1 MQKYLIALL
10 ASLLLAAASILWF
23 NSKMDSAYQTGY
35 SQGVSVTESRFEGA
49 IDAVK
54 ATARTE
60 TDRLK
65 REREKEYDKLKGEKD
80 LVDKRV
86 SILVGELWKRPKRE
100 DSGSACVNP
109 DTGTTQ
115 TITGASLPRE
125 DAEFLTREAARAVN
139 VQKERDFYYGELQ
152 RIYETQSRYADRLSG
167 TSLNT
172 KPVP

>member
-1 MQKYLIALL
+1 MEH
-10 ASLLLAAASILWF
+10 S
-23 NSKMDSAYQTGY
+23 YQTGFD
-35 SQGVSVTESRFEGA
+35 QGVL
-49 IDAVK
+49 
-54 ATARTE
+54 ATAKQYDDIISAAEKVADNERKQ
-60 TDRLK
+60 LK
-65 REREKEYDKLKGEKD
+65 KESEQAYDKLKGEKD

-86 SILVGELWKRPKRE
+86 SILVGELRKRPKRE
-100 DSGSACVNP
+100 DSGSTCVNP